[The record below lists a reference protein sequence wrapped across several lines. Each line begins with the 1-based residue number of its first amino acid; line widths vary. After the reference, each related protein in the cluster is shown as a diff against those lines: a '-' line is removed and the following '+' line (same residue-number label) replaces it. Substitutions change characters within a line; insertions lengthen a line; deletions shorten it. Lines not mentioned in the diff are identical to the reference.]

1 MKELVNVFNFDGY
14 QIRTILQDGE
24 PWFVASEVA
33 SALGY
38 EKPQNAIA
46 MHCKY
51 AKILNY
57 PEAGQ
62 LTSSPRGISIIPEG
76 DVYRLTMRSRLDSAV
91 RFQDWV
97 TDEVLPAI
105 RKTGSYKI
113 TASEMTE
120 VEAAE
125 QYLAIA
131 QKYVEVVKEKE
142 RLSIELV
149 KAQPKIEKF
158 DVFIGAD
165 DLFTVDQVAKN
176 LGVGPIKLRAL
187 MRELGFLRADTANW
201 NLPKAPIMAKKL
213 MTVKVTPIDMGGKIV
228 HKSTAYF
235 TSKGYEWISNVLA
248 SFKENNQITY
258 NKRLVA

>member
-1 MKELVNVFNFDGY
+1 MLWGY
-14 QIRTILQDGE
+14 QNPR
-24 PWFVASEVA
+24 
-33 SALGY
+33 
-38 EKPQNAIA
+38 KAIID
-46 MHCKY
+46 HCKHVKLLKSN
-51 AKILNY
+51 ACFT
-57 PEAGQ
+57 
-62 LTSSPRGISIIPEG
+62 LTSSPRGINIIPEG

-105 RKTGSYKI
+105 RKTGSYEI
-113 TASEMTE
+113 TAAEMSE

-131 QKYVEVVKEKE
+131 QKYVEAVKEKE

-176 LGVGPIKLRAL
+176 LGVGPIKLRAI

-201 NLPKAPIMAKKL
+201 NLPKAPIMAKGY
-213 MTVKVTPIDMGGKIV
+213 MEVKVTPIDMGGKIV
-228 HKSTAYF
+228 HKSTSYF
-235 TSKGYEWISNVLA
+235 TPKGYEWISNVIE
-248 SFKENNQITY
+248 SIKETNQNLY
-258 NKRLVA
+258 DKRLAA